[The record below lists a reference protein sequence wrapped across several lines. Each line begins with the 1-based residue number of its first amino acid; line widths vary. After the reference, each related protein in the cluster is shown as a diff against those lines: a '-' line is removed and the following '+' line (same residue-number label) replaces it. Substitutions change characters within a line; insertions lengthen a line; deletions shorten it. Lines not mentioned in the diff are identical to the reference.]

1 MQPPLSLHGE
11 GVIPLRNEQR
21 RISALIWLRGIKLC
35 PGSEPHPGGQHTVL
49 YPLISL
55 IVFPGALQSAYAA
68 CEELAARSIT
78 YLFKPNILTLPI
90 YICSDFEV
98 SVSVAWEKIKGD
110 NDAGRQEGGELWLQE
125 GSAKAAAAKAA
136 AAAAASTPEL
146 VSPLPSVVAS
156 QVEFIKHT
164 LRAQNAHVR
173 SLPFTFYSCLRI
185 QLVLCNRCSGCRVT
199 ATERGSSA
207 ITACSAPNC
216 VFIMYRL
223 RFFVFN
229 AALITGTPQSASA
242 MLNSMR

>member
-1 MQPPLSLHGE
+1 MGNIQFYIHGSVLLCFQE
-11 GVIPLRNEQR
+11 PYRVLMLLAK
-21 RISALIWLRGIKLC
+21 SWLQ
-35 PGSEPHPGGQHTVL
+35 GQ
-49 YPLISL
+49 
-55 IVFPGALQSAYAA
+55 
-68 CEELAARSIT
+68 
-78 YLFKPNILTLPI
+78 LPTFSNKKFSRFQ

-136 AAAAASTPEL
+136 AAASTPEL

-164 LRAQNAHVR
+164 LRAHNAHVR

-185 QLVLCNRCSGCRVT
+185 QLVLCHRCSGCRVT

-207 ITACSAPNC
+207 ITACSAPNR
-216 VFIMYRL
+216 VFIMYR
-223 RFFVFN
+223 
-229 AALITGTPQSASA
+229 
-242 MLNSMR
+242 

>member
-1 MQPPLSLHGE
+1 MSWVRAASWWATYSFISIDQSYCVSRSPTECLCC
-11 GVIPLRNEQR
+11 LRRAGCKVN
-21 RISALIWLRGIKLC
+21 
-35 PGSEPHPGGQHTVL
+35 
-49 YPLISL
+49 
-55 IVFPGALQSAYAA
+55 
-68 CEELAARSIT
+68 
-78 YLFKPNILTLPI
+78 YLPFETKNSHASNIYI

-216 VFIMYRL
+216 VFIVYR
-223 RFFVFN
+223 
-229 AALITGTPQSASA
+229 
-242 MLNSMR
+242 